1 MPPRFLRINGL
12 TAAERHR
19 TIAALRDAVNGSGG
33 WVTDFK
39 FFSNH
44 SVCINFEIPAR
55 HVTALSASLA
65 ALDLRLSEA
74 SAASID
80 SFDAGDETPAAE
92 SEVMG
97 TLQVSFIH
105 NDPDLRVELPP
116 IPG

>member
-12 TAAERHR
+12 TRADRHQ
-19 TIAALRDAVNGSGG
+19 TLSALRDALAGSGG

-39 FFSNH
+39 LFSNH
-44 SVCINFEIPAR
+44 SACINFEIPAR
-55 HVTALSASLA
+55 HVRALSASLA

-74 SAASID
+74 SLTALAAFGAD
-80 SFDAGDETPAAE
+80 DAPVDDA
-92 SEVMG
+92 SEVSG

-105 NDPDLRVELPP
+105 NDPDLRIEVPP